1 MSETTSATLRVVVD
15 GDRHALPAG
24 LSVLD
29 ALRFIG
35 IDVPTLCH
43 DDRLVPSGACRLC
56 LVRIS
61 GSPGLMP
68 ACTTRL
74 TDGME
79 ISTRTPEILDFRRC
93 ILRSLASGYPVE
105 AVANFP
111 DKPFHRYLKELG
123 IVDAAEGASPPN
135 LLDASHPF
143 ITVDMSRCIDCY
155 RCVRICDELQGQFVW
170 HLRGRG
176 AETRVTTDGFNLRQS
191 SCVSCGA
198 CVDTCPTG
206 ALEDASRTV
215 LGPASEWTRTT
226 CPYCGTGCEMAVGTR
241 DGRVVSVKPV
251 ADAPVSRGH
260 LCVKG
265 RYGFGFVSADD
276 RITEPMIRSGSE
288 WRRVSWEEAVAFTA
302 DRLRR
307 TIDRHGPDSVGLLGS
322 ARATNEEAY
331 LTQKFAR
338 VIVGTN
344 NVDCCARVCHAPS
357 AAGLKRSVGAG
368 LATGSFDDIEL
379 ARTILLCGANPTE
392 NHPIVG
398 ARIKQAVRRGARLI
412 VIDPRRIE
420 LAEYA
425 SYYLPVRPGTNVAL
439 LNALAHTILAEGLA
453 DLEFLGART
462 TGLDE
467 FRTFVEFWTPERA
480 ALICGVDA
488 NLIRE
493 AARLYATHGPSISV
507 HGLGLTEHVQ
517 GTDGVMAL
525 VNLALLT
532 GNIGKPGSGVNPLR
546 GQNNVQGAAHMGCDP
561 TVLPGSTPLEAG
573 RLAIERGW
581 RFPLPESSGL
591 HLMQMMDAAL
601 DGRFKAL
608 WAIGYD
614 VLLTNPNAAD
624 TRRALASLDLV
635 VVEDLFLNATAREF
649 GSVFLPACS
658 SFEKDGTFMNAERR
672 IQRVRKVIE
681 PVGRA
686 RSDWEIL
693 CAVAKAMGRP
703 EGFEFSSAEEI
714 WNEVRSVSEGARGMS
729 YTRLNI
735 AGLQWPC
742 PSDDH
747 PGTVRL
753 HSTGF
758 PGGRRAVLHCIDWRS
773 TAEQPTQDFP
783 FLLVTG
789 RSLYQFNAGTM
800 TSRTRLNDLRPAD
813 YLDMA
818 PEDAARLSLRDGDPV
833 KMVSAYGAAVLP
845 VRVSAMVSTGQLFAT
860 FHTTTVFLNALTS
873 PYRDAAVGTPE
884 YKLTAVRVERL
895 AAGSR
900 SDAAWGLCKP
910 RGRTARKTCELFAP
924 RA

>member
-1 MSETTSATLRVVVD
+1 MVVD

-61 GSPGLMP
+61 GLPRLMP

-226 CPYCGTGCEMAVGTR
+226 CPSCGTGCEMAVGTR

-357 AAGLKRSVGAG
+357 AAGSQYVVL
-368 LATGSFDDIEL
+368 F
-379 ARTILLCGANPTE
+379 LL
-392 NHPIVG
+392 
-398 ARIKQAVRRGARLI
+398 L
-412 VIDPRRIE
+412 
-420 LAEYA
+420 
-425 SYYLPVRPGTNVAL
+425 VAYVL
-439 LNALAHTILAEGLA
+439 
-453 DLEFLGART
+453 
-462 TGLDE
+462 
-467 FRTFVEFWTPERA
+467 
-480 ALICGVDA
+480 
-488 NLIRE
+488 
-493 AARLYATHGPSISV
+493 
-507 HGLGLTEHVQ
+507 
-517 GTDGVMAL
+517 
-525 VNLALLT
+525 
-532 GNIGKPGSGVNPLR
+532 
-546 GQNNVQGAAHMGCDP
+546 
-561 TVLPGSTPLEAG
+561 LPGST
-573 RLAIERGW
+573 
-581 RFPLPESSGL
+581 
-591 HLMQMMDAAL
+591 
-601 DGRFKAL
+601 
-608 WAIGYD
+608 
-614 VLLTNPNAAD
+614 
-624 TRRALASLDLV
+624 RRV
-635 VVEDLFLNATAREF
+635 T
-649 GSVFLPACS
+649 
-658 SFEKDGTFMNAERR
+658 
-672 IQRVRKVIE
+672 
-681 PVGRA
+681 
-686 RSDWEIL
+686 
-693 CAVAKAMGRP
+693 
-703 EGFEFSSAEEI
+703 
-714 WNEVRSVSEGARGMS
+714 
-729 YTRLNI
+729 
-735 AGLQWPC
+735 
-742 PSDDH
+742 H
-747 PGTVRL
+747 P
-753 HSTGF
+753 
-758 PGGRRAVLHCIDWRS
+758 
-773 TAEQPTQDFP
+773 
-783 FLLVTG
+783 
-789 RSLYQFNAGTM
+789 
-800 TSRTRLNDLRPAD
+800 
-813 YLDMA
+813 
-818 PEDAARLSLRDGDPV
+818 
-833 KMVSAYGAAVLP
+833 GAAVDV
-845 VRVSAMVSTGQLFAT
+845 VRADDHARKLLRQVGLFIRRASRSQ
-860 FHTTTVFLNALTS
+860 HA
-873 PYRDAAVGTPE
+873 DAVGPM
-884 YKLTAVRVERL
+884 AVDDPAKPVGGKRDRL
-895 AAGSR
+895 LPGHMPPLGAQSGS
-900 SDAAWGLCKP
+900 W
-910 RGRTARKTCELFAP
+910 AR
-924 RA
+924 